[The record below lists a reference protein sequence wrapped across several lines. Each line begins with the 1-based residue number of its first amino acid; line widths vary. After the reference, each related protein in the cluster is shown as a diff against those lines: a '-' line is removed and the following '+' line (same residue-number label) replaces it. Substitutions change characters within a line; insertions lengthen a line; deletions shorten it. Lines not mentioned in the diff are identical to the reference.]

1 MKTYQL
7 GDKKLNDYT
16 DYCNEYLDLF
26 GLREWEV
33 ICMSQKMDDLA
44 ACSADRDGRLALLLL
59 ANEWKAIKPDESG
72 LRDAALH
79 EVLELLLWD
88 LCAILK
94 DPRTSDEEINATRHS
109 VIRRLEYV
117 LKKGDMI

>member
-7 GDKKLNDYT
+7 GEKKLNDYT
-16 DYCNEYLDLF
+16 EYCEEYIDVF

-33 ICMSQKMDDLA
+33 LCMSQEMDSLA
-44 ACSADRDGRLALLLL
+44 ACSGDRDGRMAILLL
-59 ANEWKAIKPDESG
+59 AKEWKAVKPDEAG

-88 LCAILK
+88 LCALLK
-94 DPRTSDEEINATRHS
+94 DPRTSEEEINAVRHA

-117 LKKGDMI
+117 LKGRL